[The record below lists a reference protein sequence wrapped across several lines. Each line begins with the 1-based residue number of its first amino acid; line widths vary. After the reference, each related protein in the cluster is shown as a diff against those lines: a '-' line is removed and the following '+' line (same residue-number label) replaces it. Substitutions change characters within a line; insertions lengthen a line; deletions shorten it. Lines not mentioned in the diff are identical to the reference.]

1 MAGGLFLIYLE
12 NDPMANYRP
21 IVIIAGVLTQ
31 LPDTDSLY
39 AVSLDVNGSPITDT
53 LIGEWNAAYGWGD
66 HAGLYDDI
74 GEAVAQVA
82 LHEVAYNHADYD
94 TGIALLGSPTADNQI
109 LQATGVGTAA
119 WTTDIQSLTSLVV
132 DDITLN
138 GAVVT
143 IDQHLIGEVDANR
156 LQFTSNRTDGYG
168 GIFDFKCTGATMD
181 GTDYNLVYVW
191 SNNVS
196 ANEYF
201 QIGFQPSGADRYL
214 LHSYDSGGSPLPVK
228 VELNSVAA
236 FSFEQF
242 DSTYNRAIVPTT
254 SEFRIETDEAV
265 TVHGCFSDQVT
276 GTQTG
281 TMKINL
287 GRPYNEAAMCHYVID
302 GFNYT
307 GSFEGPW
314 KLIIGFY
321 DTGGIFYA
329 RGCSVEGDPPFQ
341 SVRLAVESGTI
352 AVLLGLDG
360 QTTGETATTWNFP
373 WICVNRVTAPTLYGD
388 EDIID
393 TKGDWS
399 MEFSDDEATDW
410 PDITFEISVPLSI
423 GPGCTIEDQGNGKV
437 KLLVN
442 SLELTAPET
451 GNTPA
456 IVDSTFTIFVKTTGN
471 DTTGDGSST
480 SPYATVGRAMVDVSK
495 LIPSVAI
502 DGSSENSV
510 VIDVEAG
517 HYTEPYTIRPLFPYG
532 GRLYIIGDYQDCD
545 ASTATS
551 YGSVTFSGTTDFD
564 YIDIS
569 GVLAAGTTATVGDY
583 LVVKSATGG
592 TNAQL
597 VEGCHEIT
605 AWNSGTRAY
614 TARVMRRSSV
624 TTAPSGTI
632 TLTTAHVSKTIL
644 TWSGKHGVLI
654 AGMYWGGQWQNITL
668 VGDGGYTALWCLN
681 GGKAQFDGNMSMSKW
696 LTGVHS
702 SFAGYVYCND
712 MAVSFA
718 TTGFQCSN
726 SAGMNAYS
734 TVMNGMKTYAI
745 NCSVGSTVQ
754 CGSMRIHTSGN
765 ATTIICFSH
774 SYVDISSGYVSYPKT
789 TTTYAATYRGGGVD
803 FTSATLTGGVTA
815 TSDANSYIVGP

>member
-1 MAGGLFLIYLE
+1 
-12 NDPMANYRP
+12 MANYRP

-66 HAGLYDDI
+66 HDGLYDDI

-82 LHEVAYNHADYD
+82 LHESAYDHAAYD
-94 TGIALLGSPTADNQI
+94 TVVTLIGSPTADNQI

-119 WTTDIQSLTSLVV
+119 WTTDVQALTSLVV
-132 DDITLN
+132 DDITLD
-138 GAVVT
+138 GSVAT
-143 IDQHLIGEVDANR
+143 IDQHYIGEVNNNR
-156 LQFTSNRTDGYG
+156 LEFTSDRTDGGG
-168 GIFDFKCTGATMD
+168 GIFDFKCTGAVMD
-181 GTDYNLVYVW
+181 ATDYNLLYVW
-191 SNNVS
+191 SNNTS
-196 ANEYF
+196 SNEYF
-201 QIGFQPSGADRYL
+201 QFGYQPSGVDRYIV
-214 LHSYDSGGSPLPVK
+214 HSYDSGGAPVPIK
-228 VELNSVAA
+228 VEFNSVAA

-242 DSTYNRAIVPTT
+242 DSTYNRAVVPTT
-254 SEFRIETDEAV
+254 SEFRVDTDEAV
-265 TVHGCFSDQVT
+265 TAYGCFSDQVT

-307 GSFEGPW
+307 GTYEGPW
-314 KLIIGFY
+314 KLMIGFY

-341 SVRLAVESGTI
+341 SVRLAVEAGTI

-360 QTTGETATTWNFP
+360 QTAGETATTWNFP

-393 TKGDWS
+393 TKGSWS

-410 PDITFEISVPLSI
+410 TDITYEINVPISI
-423 GPGCTIEDQGNGKV
+423 GPGCTVEDQGNGKV

-442 SLELTAPET
+442 SLELTAPEV

-456 IVDSTFTIFVKTTGN
+456 IIDSTYTIYVKTTGN
-471 DTTGDGSST
+471 DSSGDGSS
-480 SPYATVGRAMVDVSK
+480 SNPYATLGRAFADTPKLIPTVDVSGT
-495 LIPSVAI
+495 P
-502 DGSSENSV
+502 ENIII
-510 VIDVEAG
+510 IDVEAG
-517 HYTEPYTIRPLFPYG
+517 HYNEPYTINPLFPYG
-532 GRLYIIGDYQDCD
+532 GRLYVIGDYQDCD
-545 ASTATS
+545 GSTATS

-583 LVVKSATGG
+583 LVIMSATGG

-624 TTAPSGTI
+624 TAAPSGTI
-632 TLTTAHVSKTIL
+632 TLTTAHVSKTIVS
-644 TWSGKHGVLI
+644 WSGKNGVVV
-654 AGMYWGGQWQNITL
+654 AGMYWGGAWRNVTL
-668 VGDGGYTALWCLN
+668 VGDGGYTGFWCLN
-681 GGKAQFDGNMSMSKW
+681 GGKAQMDEHFSMSNW
-696 LTGVHS
+696 LKNVHV
-702 SFAGYVYCND
+702 SFAGYAYMND
-712 MAVSFA
+712 CALSFG
-718 TTGFQCSN
+718 TTGIQCSN
-726 SAGMNAYS
+726 SAGMNAYTS
-734 TVMNGMKTYAI
+734 VMNGFKTYAI

-765 ATTIICFSH
+765 AASIICYSH

-789 TTTYAATYRGGGVD
+789 TTTYASTYRGGGVD
-803 FTSATLTGGVTA
+803 FTSATLTGGTTA
-815 TSDANSYIVGP
+815 TADAYSYIVGP